1 MCVIF
6 QSLDADHQYK
16 MSGLEGVNG
25 MKGDSKVP
33 KGNYKVGSLLIRLGH
48 YFFKVEIRKKADI

>member
-33 KGNYKVGSLLIRLGH
+33 KGNYKVGTLLIILSLYIYEVKIR
-48 YFFKVEIRKKADI
+48 YKVNI

>member
-33 KGNYKVGSLLIRLGH
+33 KGNYKVGLLLIRSGN
-48 YFFKVEIRKKADI
+48 YFFKVEIR

>member
-33 KGNYKVGSLLIRLGH
+33 KGNYKVGLLIRLG
-48 YFFKVEIRKKADI
+48 I